1 MCQRNMILIS
11 HMNIVLY
18 LKATITMTQ
27 ISTLHI
33 LIKSREARNVY
44 ISLTR
49 VTSDMLEKYTFGF
62 YLFIDVIIVLVN
74 NRNKNTIELLEVSE
88 PLIMRSTENELN
100 LV

>member
-1 MCQRNMILIS
+1 
-11 HMNIVLY
+11 MNIILY
-18 LKATITMTQ
+18 LKTTITMTQ

-74 NRNKNTIELLEVSE
+74 NRNRNTIELLEVSE